1 MLKRQAGARTQDIT
15 SSQVSG
21 GECLSFVVSTAVRVG
36 DDGRETRGRVDGF
49 SAVSGPVLGARG
61 DRPIPW
67 SGTHISR
74 IFAY

>member
-1 MLKRQAGARTQDIT
+1 M
-15 SSQVSG
+15 
-21 GECLSFVVSTAVRVG
+21 SFVVSTAVRVGRSG